1 MCPVLTF
8 HSEEA
13 GGFEVLRV
21 TSVSSAIVHSAVMN
35 DEGSLTAINNHFVF
49 LGLADVLSISEPM
62 DLSVLPGNFTFK
74 GGSGLFFNR
83 LVLQRFA
90 ELYWWLCTA

>member
-1 MCPVLTF
+1 MFPVLTF

-13 GGFEVLRV
+13 GGFEVLRI
-21 TSVSSAIVHSAVMN
+21 TSVSFAIIHSAVMN
-35 DEGSLTAINNHFVF
+35 DEGSLTAINNNFVF

-62 DLSVLPGNFTFK
+62 DLSILSGHFTLK

-90 ELYWWLCTA
+90 ELYWRLCTA